1 MPKVFLQTN
10 FLIMNSQQETSIKEL
25 AKKYNIN
32 LTGTPPYCLNTRMM
46 IEKHNSTPENLHISR
61 LNIFD
66 PNSKLQFKESKI
78 KPYFYQDNYEIA
90 ELIRLLFDS
99 IQAESELKIA
109 TTIKGIKREVSLNNF
124 SSIKRELWM
133 FANTFL
139 EYKQDGL
146 YQFEFDIPFKED
158 LQEVDDCCLI
168 KNYTEPYSETELS
181 QIIEYEKEKIQNIEK
196 SSKNRLAFK
205 IQRIVDHY
213 REEHIFDTTKKTIAT
228 NEACFLYDA
237 LDVLGAIQAD
247 QSANNQDK
255 YEYIKKELRK

>member
-1 MPKVFLQTN
+1 
-10 FLIMNSQQETSIKEL
+10 MNTQQGNTIKEL

-32 LTGTPPYCLNTRMM
+32 LTGTPPYCLNTGMM
-46 IEKHNSTPENLHISR
+46 IEKHNRTPESLHINR
-61 LNIFD
+61 LDIFD
-66 PNSKLQFKESKI
+66 PNSEFKLPIPIDDIKI
-78 KPYFYQDNYEIA
+78 SPCFYRDKYEIA
-90 ELIRLLFDS
+90 ELIRLLSDS

-124 SSIKRELWM
+124 SPIKEHLWLL
-133 FANTFL
+133 ANTFL
-139 EYKQDGL
+139 EYIQDGL
-146 YQFEFDIPFKED
+146 YQFEFDIPFKEE
-158 LQEVDDCCLI
+158 LQDGDDSYLT
-168 KNYTEPYSETELS
+168 KNHTEPYSETELS
-181 QIIEYEKEKIQNIEK
+181 QIIEYEKEKIQNVEK

-213 REEHIFDTTKKTIAT
+213 REEHIFDSTKKTIAT

-255 YEYIKKELRK
+255 YEFIKKELRK